1 MELTLINKYTF
12 GIMFSLFVSAIQVSY
27 SQTKSDLDSFN
38 SNTPKYSKAIE
49 DNSFLMEEAYNQ
61 EEGVIQH
68 ISALIKDHFSN
79 YIYTFTEEWP
89 VFSQAHQ
96 LSATIPFSYLN
107 SSSNSGLG
115 DIYLN
120 YRYQLF
126 GHDDWITSAPRF
138 SILLPTGN
146 SEKGLGED
154 VTGFQVNVPVSKRF
168 SEQLIMHLNLGLTT
182 LPNYKAIIGEN
193 EIKKTLTSYN
203 YGISFIWLMNY
214 KFNFMLEYVG
224 NSLAEFDESNT
235 VRHNFVHT
243 LNPGI
248 RYAIDI
254 GDLQIVPGIAVPI
267 NFEKDSSN
275 INLLMY
281 LSFEHSL

>member
-1 MELTLINKYTF
+1 MFNKYAF
-12 GIMFSLFVSAIQVSY
+12 GILFSLFVSAIQLSY
-27 SQTKSDLDSFN
+27 SQSKSDLDGSN

-68 ISALIKDHFSN
+68 ISALMRDHFNN

-89 VFSQAHQ
+89 VFGQTHQ
-96 LSATIPFSYLN
+96 LSATIPFSYFN

-120 YRYQLF
+120 YRYQLL
-126 GHDDWITSAPRF
+126 GNDDWITSAPRF

-146 SEKGLGED
+146 PQKGLGED
-154 VTGFQVNVPVSKRF
+154 VTGFQVNVPVSKRLSNQF
-168 SEQLIMHLNLGLTT
+168 VMHLNAGFTT
-182 LPNYKAIIGEN
+182 LPNSKAIIGEN

-214 KFNFMLEYVG
+214 RFNFMLEYVG
-224 NSLAEFDESNT
+224 NSLAEFDESGT
-235 VRHNFVHT
+235 VQHNLVHT
-243 LNPGI
+243 FNPGI

-267 NFEKDSSN
+267 NFEKDGSN
-275 INLLMY
+275 TSLLMY